1 LQSIPIGY
9 VLIQGRRRRK
19 AEPEAAQQRQEV
31 ANLMRVSAL
40 GELSGSI
47 AHEINRPLTA
57 ILFNALAA
65 IHLLA
70 QKSLDREEIRD
81 ALQEIVHKDNRA
93 GEIID
98 RLRRLLKKGERKLE
112 SVDINDLV
120 GSTGALLN
128 SELITR
134 EISVKLDLESRLF
147 AATGQGS
154 F

>member
-1 LQSIPIGY
+1 
-9 VLIQGRRRRK
+9 
-19 AEPEAAQQRQEV
+19 
-31 ANLMRVSAL
+31 MRVSAL

-81 ALQEIVHKDNRA
+81 VLQEIVHKDNRA

-120 GSTGALLN
+120 GSTGSLRN